1 MSKQSKEQSQ
11 QLGQI
16 PVDIKNT
23 TKVVSEDGNIV
34 FNEGFILRKVSKFV
48 TGQTEDGVIP
58 IPIFYDVKTGKIL
71 SETLPEPLREEYEEN
86 VTV

>member
-1 MSKQSKEQSQ
+1 MSKQKQEQPQ

-48 TGQTEDGVIP
+48 TGQSEDGVIP

-71 SETLPEPLREEYEEN
+71 TETLPEPLREEYEEN